1 MTAQPINPIDVITI
15 HDDRI
20 VTTSLKV
27 AEVFGKRHDDVL
39 RKIRGLECSAEF
51 NARNFTGVAYSDGK
65 GEKRPAYEMTKNGF
79 VILVMGFTGKKAMQ
93 FKEAYIEAFDWMADK
108 LARRLPADPPI
119 SEQQAAYLRSLVSR
133 IAMRE
138 PEEDRPRTFAAVYRQ
153 LHVAFEV
160 SRYTDISAQCYQDAV
175 ELLEDLHQKA
185 TGPVL
190 PVPPAV
196 CPPLDAIQI
205 DLPAPRTGMIEVR
218 PESLLNPDGNVMGQ
232 LLRQLRSA
240 ATAGQPVALQTVEAP
255 YLEWCAAVNLLRL
268 QEQQLS
274 TLRAIIK
281 TDTVVNVTSL

>member
-1 MTAQPINPIDVITI
+1 MQADKINPIDVITLSTDQPI
-15 HDDRI
+15 
-20 VTTSLKV
+20 TSTLKV
-27 AEVFGKRHDDVL
+27 AEVFGRNHKDVV
-39 RKIRGLECSAEF
+39 RKLEGLGCSKSFTE
-51 NARNFTGVAYSDGK
+51 RNFTPSEYSDPTGRK
-65 GEKRPAYEMTKNGF
+65 LPMYQMTKNGF
-79 VILVMGFTGKKAMQ
+79 AILVMGFTGKKAMQ

-108 LARRLPADPPI
+108 LARRLPVDPPI

-138 PEEDRPRTFAAVYRQ
+138 PEKARPRTFAAVYRQ

-185 TGPVL
+185 TAPGL
-190 PVPPAV
+190 PAPPAI
-196 CPPLDAIQI
+196 CPPLEAIQI

-240 ATAGQPVALQTVEAP
+240 ITAGQPVALQTVEAP